1 MKYDAET
8 KSLTEMEYEYL
19 FLMRDFLIQ
28 SQGHISAIQGT
39 DSKIITELLE
49 ILKNEIKKRA
59 DEIINENYVE
69 S

>member
-28 SQGHISAIQGT
+28 SQGHICATQGR

-49 ILKNEIKKRA
+49 ILNNNIKKTA
-59 DEIINENYVE
+59 DEILNGKFVE